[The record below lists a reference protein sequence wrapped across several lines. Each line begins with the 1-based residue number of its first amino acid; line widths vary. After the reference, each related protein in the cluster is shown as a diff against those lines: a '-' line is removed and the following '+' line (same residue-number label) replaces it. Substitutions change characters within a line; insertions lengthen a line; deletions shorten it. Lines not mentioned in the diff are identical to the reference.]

1 MNNAQTSVSTS
12 RSGSC
17 PRWCDG
23 VHDPDFPLGRLHGRT
38 VAEHGGAAVSLAYIE
53 RDDPRRD
60 DGTVVFIDARASA
73 DPVRLEEAQAACL
86 LQALEAFG
94 DGTSWLA
101 DTLRAALALLEPA
114 TA

>member
-1 MNNAQTSVSTS
+1 MNNMQPSVSNSAGT
-12 RSGSC
+12 C

-23 VHDPDFPLGRLHGRT
+23 VHDPGFPLGRLHGRT

-73 DPVRLEEAQAACL
+73 DQVRLEEAQAVCL
-86 LQALEAFG
+86 LQALEAAG

-101 DTLRAALALLEPA
+101 GALRDALALLEPA